1 MGQPSKEENHEK
13 VLFFE
18 KLKFEGNIDLTA
30 PNTSLKAKNTQMM
43 SNKPLA
49 NAKLPMKHDSR
60 LLQYVLLLRYGPSAM
75 SEAPKPILNF
85 RSIARIISKPAT
97 TVRELV
103 KAGRLAAKYGLP
115 HEAPSRSKFK
125 QHHISY
131 LISPETLQACAHMSL
146 EERALVFHR

>member
-1 MGQPSKEENHEK
+1 MTSKK
-13 VLFFE
+13 P
-18 KLKFEGNIDLTA
+18 IA
-30 PNTSLKAKNTQMM
+30 NT
-43 SNKPLA
+43 
-49 NAKLPMKHDSR
+49 KLPMKHDPR
-60 LLQYVLLLRYGPSAM
+60 LLQYVLLLRYGPYSM
-75 SEAPKPILNF
+75 TEAPKPILNF

-103 KAGRLAAKYGLP
+103 KAGRLAAKYGFP

-125 QHHISY
+125 QHHIGY